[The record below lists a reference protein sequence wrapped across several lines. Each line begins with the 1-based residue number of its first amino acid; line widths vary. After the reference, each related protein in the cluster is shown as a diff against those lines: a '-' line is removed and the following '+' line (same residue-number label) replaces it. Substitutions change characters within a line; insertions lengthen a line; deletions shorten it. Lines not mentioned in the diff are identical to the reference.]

1 MFEKEKAVEEEEEEK
16 GEQKSIPENPN
27 DDPLTFK
34 SDQTIVFV
42 NGRFNPPHIGHIK
55 MIERA
60 MIYAVEHGIYNVFVL
75 MSAKSPKHKKEGYKN
90 PLYCA
95 SYKKPL
101 METVL
106 NRLVESNRLFKQNVR
121 PIVICYGDGNDDD
134 RDDQE
139 PAFYKAID
147 EMVEIHR
154 RQHRSL
160 FSLSGSKN
168 PIHFYLLS
176 GSDREYDLKHD
187 LQRKFG
193 SIDTKFYN
201 ERINRNETSPFN
213 KMTREELGRDDV
225 PRVPETDEMSST
237 YLRSL
242 VRKQLMDRF
251 VEAERLI
258 GLHDDEIADLYSM
271 VEKGIR
277 EYDESLVADRIRED
291 RRALDGRNLIADEI
305 IPAGASAAHRHP
317 VEIGIVGG
325 GCICRK
331 RPSTR
336 TKRGSSSNTKQ
347 KTSSTKKNNTNNNKM
362 TRRRRRSGN
371 RSRSR
376 GFGGL
381 IESWIRKSK

>member
-27 DDPLTFK
+27 DDPSTFK

-90 PLYCA
+90 PLYCD
-95 SYKKPL
+95 SFKKPL

-121 PIVICYGDGNDDD
+121 PIVICYGENDDY
-134 RDDQE
+134 DDKEQ
-139 PAFYKAID
+139 AFYKAID

-160 FSLSGSKN
+160 FSISGSKK

-176 GSDREYDLKHD
+176 GSDREYDFLKPD
-187 LQRKFG
+187 LQRIYG
-193 SIDTKFYN
+193 NLDTKFYN
-201 ERINRNETSPFN
+201 ERIPRNEHSWFN
-213 KMTREELGRDDV
+213 KMTREELSRDDV
-225 PRVPETDEMSST
+225 EKVPPVDEISAT

-242 VRKQLMDRF
+242 VRKQMVDRF

-258 GLHDDEIADLYSM
+258 GLHDDEIDELYRM
-271 VEKGIR
+271 VENGIR
-277 EYDESLVADRIRED
+277 EYDELLMKDRLRED
-291 RRALDGRNLIADEI
+291 REAALASSAERAL
-305 IPAGASAAHRHP
+305 
-317 VEIGIVGG
+317 VGG
-325 GCICRK
+325 CLQRGGNLVASEIHVST
-331 RPSTR
+331 PSI
-336 TKRGSSSNTKQ
+336 GSSRKPGRTTTRKKKIGSG
-347 KTSSTKKNNTNNNKM
+347 TKKKKS
-362 TRRRRRSGN
+362 TRRRQGRFS
-371 RSRSR
+371 
-376 GFGGL
+376 
-381 IESWIRKSK
+381 IASWFRKI